1 MKELNISFAHKKQN
15 VVNGEF
21 YASIIEDRLINI
33 GTLNTKNDNN
43 EFSKKERI
51 KDIFD
56 EDKALDMLICVET
69 NISS

>member
-1 MKELNISFAHKKQN
+1 MTGPEKN
-15 VVNGEF
+15 VLKLG
-21 YASIIEDRLINI
+21 LINI
-33 GTLNTKNDNN
+33 GTLNPKNDSH

-56 EDKALDMLICVET
+56 EDNALDMLICVET